1 MPRADPHSECDDRT
15 RQRQHRR
22 CPTASRSVP
31 ATHWRTATNPATHDL
46 VELLAARAHV
56 VVGTG
61 WRMAALS
68 RFQEL
73 IAAIDTSSEASSFS
87 S

>member
-1 MPRADPHSECDDRT
+1 VR
-15 RQRQHRR
+15 RQNPPAATQKVPYGEQERPGHPLAHRNQ
-22 CPTASRSVP
+22 PGD
-31 ATHWRTATNPATHDL
+31 HDL